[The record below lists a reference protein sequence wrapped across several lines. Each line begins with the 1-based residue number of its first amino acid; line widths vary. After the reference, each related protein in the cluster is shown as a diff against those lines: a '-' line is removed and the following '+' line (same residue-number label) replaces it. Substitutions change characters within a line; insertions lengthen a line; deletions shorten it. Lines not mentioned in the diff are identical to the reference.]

1 MDVKKLISLLS
12 GFNLPSG
19 KLLFYVYA
27 TFIISQQPEQS
38 MNNIEQL
45 ITLMERLRTPKTGCP
60 WDLKQTNASIAAYT
74 LEETHEALEAIERG
88 DMDNLKEELGDLLFH
103 IVFHSR
109 IAEEQGDFNFDQV
122 VEGIVAKMTYRHPHV
137 FDQNHQSNTDEETL
151 KQQWQDLKAKEKV
164 SSSIA
169 ATRFGQ
175 SSISQSAIKRAVSL
189 QQEAAEF
196 GFDWPEL
203 SLVIDKLDEE
213 VAELKQ
219 AIDSNNLKEIS
230 DELGDVLFVCLN
242 IARHLKIEAEMSLR
256 HTNQKFIRR
265 FDYVKQQMQSS
276 DINMSQQAL
285 DQMETFWQ
293 QSKSV
298 VG

>member
-1 MDVKKLISLLS
+1 
-12 GFNLPSG
+12 
-19 KLLFYVYA
+19 
-27 TFIISQQPEQS
+27 
-38 MNNIEQL
+38 MNNIEKL
-45 ITLMERLRTPKTGCP
+45 LTLMERLRTPNTGCP

-74 LEETHEALEAIERG
+74 LEETHETLDAIERD

-109 IAEEQGDFNFDQV
+109 IAQERGAFDFGQV
-122 VEGIVAKMTYRHPHV
+122 VEGIVAKMTHRHPHV
-137 FDQNHQSNTDEETL
+137 FDENHQASTDEETL
-151 KQQWQDLKAKEKV
+151 KQQWQDLKAKEKETA
-164 SSSIA
+164 SSGMSMA
-169 ATRFGQ
+169 PTHFGQ
-175 SSISQSAIKRAVSL
+175 NSASQPAIKRAISL
-189 QQEAAEF
+189 QQEAAEY

-213 VAELKQ
+213 VIELKQ
-219 AIDSNNLKEIS
+219 AIESGDLTHVS

-265 FDYVKQQMQSS
+265 FDYVKRQMQSS

-285 DQMETFWQ
+285 DQMEAFWQ

>member
-1 MDVKKLISLLS
+1 MNSIQ
-12 GFNLPSG
+12 
-19 KLLFYVYA
+19 KLL
-27 TFIISQQPEQS
+27 
-38 MNNIEQL
+38 
-45 ITLMERLRTPKTGCP
+45 TLMERLRTPNTGCP
-60 WDLKQTNASIAAYT
+60 WDLKQTSASIAAYT
-74 LEETHEALEAIERG
+74 LEETHEVLDAIERE

-109 IAEEQGDFNFDQV
+109 IAQERGFFDFDQV
-122 VEGIVAKMTYRHPHV
+122 VEDIVTKMTHRHPHV
-137 FDQNHQSNTDEETL
+137 FDLNHQTDTDEETL
-151 KQQWQDLKAKEKV
+151 KQQWQDLKSKEKTLSGV
-164 SSSIA
+164 TS
-169 ATRFGQ
+169 TNFGQ
-175 SSISQSAIKRAVSL
+175 NSTSQSAIKRAVSL
-189 QQEAAEF
+189 QYEAAEY

-203 SLVIDKLDEE
+203 SFVLDKLDEE

-219 AIDSNNLKEIS
+219 AIEGGDLTQVS

-265 FDYVKQQMQSS
+265 FAYVKQQMQSS
-276 DINMSQQAL
+276 NINMSQQVL
-285 DQMETFWQ
+285 DQMEAFWQ

>member
-1 MDVKKLISLLS
+1 MS
-12 GFNLPSG
+12 
-19 KLLFYVYA
+19 
-27 TFIISQQPEQS
+27 
-38 MNNIEQL
+38 NIEEL
-45 ITLMERLRTPKTGCP
+45 LTLMKRLRTPITGCP
-60 WDLKQTNASIAAYT
+60 WDLKQTNASIAAHT
-74 LEETHEALEAIERG
+74 LEETHEVLDAIERD

-109 IAEEQGDFNFDQV
+109 IAQERGAFDFDQI
-122 VEGIVAKMTYRHPHV
+122 VEGVVTKMTHRHPHV
-137 FDQNHQSNTDEETL
+137 FDENHQANTDEETL
-151 KQQWQDLKAKEKV
+151 RQQWLDLKAKEK
-164 SSSIA
+164 
-169 ATRFGQ
+169 ATSALDMASTHFGQ
-175 SSISQSAIKRAVSL
+175 NSSSQSAIKRAVSL
-189 QQEAAEF
+189 QQEAAEY

-213 VAELKQ
+213 IIELKQ
-219 AIDSNNLKEIS
+219 AIESGDLTHVS

-285 DQMETFWQ
+285 DQMEAFWQ

>member
-1 MDVKKLISLLS
+1 MNSIE
-12 GFNLPSG
+12 
-19 KLLFYVYA
+19 KLL
-27 TFIISQQPEQS
+27 
-38 MNNIEQL
+38 
-45 ITLMERLRTPKTGCP
+45 TLMERLRTPKTGCP

-74 LEETHEALEAIERG
+74 LEETHEALDAIERD

-109 IAEEQGDFNFDQV
+109 IAQERGAFEFDQV
-122 VEGIVAKMTYRHPHV
+122 VEGIVAKMIHRHPHV
-137 FDQNHQSNTDEETL
+137 FDENHQANTDEETL
-151 KQQWQDLKAKEKV
+151 KQQWQDLKAKEKA
-164 SSSIA
+164 SSGMRMAS
-169 ATRFGQ
+169 THFGQ
-175 SSISQSAIKRAVSL
+175 NSASQSAIKRAISL
-189 QQEAAEF
+189 QQEAAEY
-196 GFDWPEL
+196 GFDWPQL

-213 VAELKQ
+213 VIELKQ
-219 AIDSNNLKEIS
+219 AIESGDLTQVS

-256 HTNQKFIRR
+256 QTNQKFIRR
-265 FDYVKQQMQSS
+265 FDYVKQQMQAS

-285 DQMETFWQ
+285 DQMEAFWQ

>member
-1 MDVKKLISLLS
+1 
-12 GFNLPSG
+12 
-19 KLLFYVYA
+19 
-27 TFIISQQPEQS
+27 
-38 MNNIEQL
+38 MNNIEKL
-45 ITLMERLRTPKTGCP
+45 LTLMERLRTPRTGCP

-74 LEETHEALEAIERG
+74 LEETHEALDAIERD

-103 IVFHSR
+103 IVFHTR
-109 IAEEQGDFNFDQV
+109 IAQERGSFDFDQV
-122 VEGIVAKMTYRHPHV
+122 VEGIITKMTRRHPHV
-137 FDQNHQSNTDEETL
+137 FDQNHQANTDEETL
-151 KQQWQDLKAKEKV
+151 KQQWQDLKAQEKA
-164 SSSIA
+164 SSHIVP
-169 ATRFGQ
+169 TPFGLN
-175 SSISQSAIKRAVSL
+175 SASQPAIKRAITL
-189 QQEAAEF
+189 QQEAAEY

-213 VAELKQ
+213 VIELKQ
-219 AIDSNNLKEIS
+219 AIESGDLTHVS

-256 HTNQKFIRR
+256 DTNQKFIRR

-276 DINMSQQAL
+276 DINMNQQAL
-285 DQMETFWQ
+285 DQMEAFWQ

>member
-1 MDVKKLISLLS
+1 
-12 GFNLPSG
+12 
-19 KLLFYVYA
+19 
-27 TFIISQQPEQS
+27 
-38 MNNIEQL
+38 MNNIEKL
-45 ITLMERLRTPKTGCP
+45 LTLMEKLRTPKTGCP

-74 LEETHEALEAIERG
+74 LEETHEALDAIERG

-103 IVFHSR
+103 IVFHCR
-109 IAEEQGDFNFDQV
+109 IAQEQGAFDFDQV

-137 FDQNHQSNTDEETL
+137 FDQNHQASKDEEAL
-151 KQQWQDLKAKEKV
+151 KQQWLDLKAKEKA
-164 SSSIA
+164 SSGIE

-175 SSISQSAIKRAVSL
+175 NSTSQSAIKRASRL
-189 QQEAAEF
+189 QQEAAEY

-203 SLVIDKLDEE
+203 SLVIEKLDEE
-213 VAELKQ
+213 VIELKQ
-219 AIDSNNLKEIS
+219 AIESGDITHAS
-230 DELGDVLFVCLN
+230 DELGDVLFVCVN

-285 DQMETFWQ
+285 DQMEAFWQ

>member
-1 MDVKKLISLLS
+1 MNSIE
-12 GFNLPSG
+12 
-19 KLLFYVYA
+19 KLL
-27 TFIISQQPEQS
+27 
-38 MNNIEQL
+38 
-45 ITLMERLRTPKTGCP
+45 TLMEKLRTPKTGCP

-74 LEETHEALEAIERG
+74 LEETHETLDAIERD

-109 IAEEQGDFNFDQV
+109 IAQERGAFDFDQV

-137 FDQNHQSNTDEETL
+137 FDQNHRANTDEETL
-151 KQQWQDLKAKEKV
+151 KRQWQDLKSKEKA
-164 SSSIA
+164 SSGIGTGMAS
-169 ATRFGQ
+169 THFGQ
-175 SSISQSAIKRAVSL
+175 NSSSQSAVKRAISL
-189 QQEAAEF
+189 QQEAAEY

-213 VAELKQ
+213 VIELKQ
-219 AIDSNNLKEIS
+219 AIESGDLSHVS

-256 HTNQKFIRR
+256 HTNRKFIRR

-285 DQMETFWQ
+285 DQMEAFWQ

>member
-1 MDVKKLISLLS
+1 MNSIE
-12 GFNLPSG
+12 
-19 KLLFYVYA
+19 KLL
-27 TFIISQQPEQS
+27 
-38 MNNIEQL
+38 
-45 ITLMERLRTPKTGCP
+45 TLMERLRTPNTGCP

-74 LEETHEALEAIERG
+74 LEETHEVLDAIERG

-109 IAEEQGDFNFDQV
+109 IAQERGAFDFDQV
-122 VEGIVAKMTYRHPHV
+122 VEGIVAKMTHRHPHV
-137 FDQNHQSNTDEETL
+137 FDQNHQANTDEETL
-151 KQQWQDLKAKEKV
+151 KRQWRDLKAKEKMA
-164 SSSIA
+164 SGMDMAS
-169 ATRFGQ
+169 THFGQ
-175 SSISQSAIKRAVSL
+175 NSTSQSAIKRAISL
-189 QQEAAEF
+189 QQEAAEY

-213 VAELKQ
+213 VIELKQ
-219 AIDSNNLKEIS
+219 AIESGDLSHVS

-285 DQMETFWQ
+285 DQMEAFWQ

>member
-1 MDVKKLISLLS
+1 MTSIE
-12 GFNLPSG
+12 
-19 KLLFYVYA
+19 KLL
-27 TFIISQQPEQS
+27 
-38 MNNIEQL
+38 
-45 ITLMERLRTPKTGCP
+45 TLMESLRTPKTGCP

-74 LEETHEALEAIERG
+74 LEETHEALDAIERD

-103 IVFHSR
+103 IVFHCR
-109 IAEEQGDFNFDQV
+109 IAQERGAFDFEQV
-122 VEGIVAKMTYRHPHV
+122 VEGIVTKMTYRHPHV
-137 FDQNHQSNTDEETL
+137 FDQNHEASTDEETL

-164 SSSIA
+164 SSGA
-169 ATRFGQ
+169 ASAHFGHN
-175 SSISQSAIKRAVSL
+175 SISQPAIKRAVSL
-189 QQEAAEF
+189 QQEAAEY
-196 GFDWPEL
+196 GFDWPKL

-213 VAELKQ
+213 VLELKQ
-219 AIDSNNLKEIS
+219 AIESGDLKHAS

-242 IARHLKIEAEMSLR
+242 IARHLKIDAEMSIR
-256 HTNQKFIRR
+256 HTNQKFVRR

-285 DQMETFWQ
+285 DQMEAFWQ

>member
-1 MDVKKLISLLS
+1 MNSID
-12 GFNLPSG
+12 
-19 KLLFYVYA
+19 KLL
-27 TFIISQQPEQS
+27 
-38 MNNIEQL
+38 
-45 ITLMERLRTPKTGCP
+45 TLMERLRTPKSGCP
-60 WDLKQTNASIAAYT
+60 WDLKQTNASIASYT
-74 LEETHEALEAIERG
+74 LEETHETLDAIERD
-88 DMDNLKEELGDLLFH
+88 DMENLKEELGDLLFH

-109 IAEEQGDFNFDQV
+109 IAQERGAFDFDQV
-122 VEGIVAKMTYRHPHV
+122 VEGIVTKMTHRHPHV
-137 FDQNHQSNTDEETL
+137 FDQNHQANTDEESL
-151 KQQWQDLKAKEKV
+151 KQQWSDLKAKEKE
-164 SSSIA
+164 SSGITSA
-169 ATRFGQ
+169 PFGQ
-175 SSISQSAIKRAVSL
+175 SSASQSAINRAITL

-213 VAELKQ
+213 VIELKQ
-219 AIDSNNLKEIS
+219 AIESGDLKHAS

-256 HTNQKFIRR
+256 DTNQKFIRR

-276 DINMSQQAL
+276 ELNMSQQAL
-285 DQMETFWQ
+285 DQMEAFWQ